1 MFESV
6 PQPLAYA
13 QALLLQF
20 SSLSRLEDEAVLVGH
35 FIQGAARL
43 SGCELAQLYLLDAA
57 RGHLGLN
64 AECLE
69 GHLRSRDQTNLPS
82 DYNHEPLLQFVLR
95 QNRVVC
101 LDALSDSLHETG
113 FLPGR
118 ATPWQSMLCIPLV
131 NSRGTAD
138 GVLLCASENHLDLHG
153 FAESLG
159 HLGTFA
165 LGQLRLLQRLCR
177 SVGELQSINRNL
189 PSANDYGLIG
199 KSAAMRKTCSM
210 ISKVVHSPF
219 TILLR
224 GETGT
229 GKEVVARAIHDASQR
244 RAKAL
249 VVQNCAAVPE
259 NLLESELFGYRK
271 GAFTGADRD
280 RVGLFDAA
288 NGGTLLLDEI
298 GDMPLSLQAKLLRVL
313 QEGEIR
319 PLGSNETHSVDV
331 RIIAA
336 THRDLKQLM
345 KEGKFREDLYYRLAQ
360 FPIQL
365 PSLRQR
371 DGDIIELARHFADK
385 ACALLQR
392 DPVSWSDAA
401 LDHLSAYGFPGNVRE
416 LKSIVERAVLLC
428 EGHELLVE
436 HFGLR
441 IESPVERGRV
451 SLRER
456 MMQIERNL
464 LIDGLR
470 EFGGN
475 KARTARELGL
485 PLRTL
490 LYRLERL
497 NIQRGDFDD

>member
-1 MFESV
+1 MFEGV

-13 QALLLQF
+13 QALLMQF
-20 SSLSRLEDEAVLVGH
+20 SSLSRLEDGPALVGS

-43 SGCELAQLYLLDAA
+43 SGCELVQLYLLDAT
-57 RGHLGLN
+57 RTHLELN
-64 AECLE
+64 TECLE
-69 GHLRSRDQTNLPS
+69 GHVQFRDRADLPS
-82 DYNHEPLLQFVLR
+82 RYNDEPLLQFVLR

-101 LDALSDSLHETG
+101 LDTLSDSLHATG
-113 FLPGR
+113 FLPDR
-118 ATPWQSMLCIPLV
+118 ATAWQSMLGLPLV
-131 NSRGTAD
+131 SPQGTAE
-138 GVLLCASENHLDLHG
+138 GLLLCASDQRLDLQG
-153 FAESLG
+153 FAQSLG

-165 LGQLRLLQRLCR
+165 LGQLRLLQRLHR
-177 SVGELQSINRNL
+177 PVDAPPSINPSL

-244 RAKAL
+244 RTKAL

-280 RVGLFDAA
+280 RAGLFDAA

-319 PLGSNETHSVDV
+319 PLGANETHNVDV

-371 DGDIIELARHFADK
+371 DGDVIELARHFADK
-385 ACALLQR
+385 ACALLRR
-392 DPVSWSDAA
+392 DPLSWSDAA
-401 LDHLSAYGFPGNVRE
+401 LDHLAAYGFPGNVRE
-416 LKSIVERAVLLC
+416 LKSVVERAVLLC
-428 EGHELLVE
+428 EGSELLVE

-456 MMQIERNL
+456 MKQIERNL

-470 EFGGN
+470 ESGGN

-497 NIQRGDFDD
+497 NIQRSDFDD